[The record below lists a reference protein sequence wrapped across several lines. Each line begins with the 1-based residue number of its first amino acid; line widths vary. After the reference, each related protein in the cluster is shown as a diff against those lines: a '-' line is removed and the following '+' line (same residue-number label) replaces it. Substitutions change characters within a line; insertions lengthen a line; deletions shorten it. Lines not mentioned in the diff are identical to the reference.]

1 MTVPSEARPATR
13 FPLRVR
19 IFWALF
25 ASWVAAD
32 FLTKRVA
39 EDSLTLHVPRTVI
52 GDLFRFTLTYN
63 PGAAMNFS
71 LGDSSRV
78 MFTII
83 AGVML
88 VVIFRMY
95 RQTDDGDGWQAA
107 SLALIAAGALGN
119 LLDRLRSAR
128 GVVDFIDVGVGD
140 VRFWTFNVADMG
152 VTVGA
157 ALLALLLWVRPQP
170 ETDPPAPAGTPD
182 APPE

>member
-1 MTVPSEARPATR
+1 MTAMPEPSPAER
-13 FPLRVR
+13 FPPRVR
-19 IFWALF
+19 WFWALF
-25 ASWVAAD
+25 ASWVTAD

-39 EDSLTLHVPRTVI
+39 EDALTLHVPRSVV
-52 GDLFRFTLTYN
+52 GDWVRFTLTYN

-83 AGVML
+83 ASVML

-95 RQTDDGDGWQAA
+95 RQTPNADRWQAVA
-107 SLALIAAGALGN
+107 LALIAGGALGN
-119 LLDRLRSAR
+119 LIDRLRSAR

-157 ALLALLLWVRPQP
+157 ALLALLLWLRPQP
-170 ETDPPAPAGTPD
+170 DADGPSAASAGQPPQ
-182 APPE
+182 

>member
-1 MTVPSEARPATR
+1 MTETPDPIPAER
-13 FPLRVR
+13 FPPRVR
-19 IFWALF
+19 WFWALF
-25 ASWVAAD
+25 ASWVTAD
-32 FLTKRVA
+32 FITKRVA
-39 EDSLTLHVPRTVI
+39 EDALTLHVPRSVV
-52 GDLFRFTLTYN
+52 GDWFRFTLTYN

-95 RQTDDGDGWQAA
+95 RQTPNADRWQAVA
-107 SLALIAAGALGN
+107 LALIAGGALGN

-128 GVVDFIDVGVGD
+128 GVVDFIDVGAGD

-157 ALLALLLWVRPQP
+157 ALLALLLWLRPQP
-170 ETDPPAPAGTPD
+170 ETEAPATPSAD
-182 APPE
+182 PQPPE